1 MTEVKPSGHM
11 WIKATEKI
19 FTVMHDHKIWLLI
32 DMERGAPAK
41 SGGKQ
46 KCMTGLGLIKGKWQQ
61 EASTP
66 ESRAQ
71 LHSAKQLSPMVI
83 DMFP

>member
-1 MTEVKPSGHM
+1 MTEVKPSGHV
-11 WIKATEKI
+11 WIKATEKN
-19 FTVMHDHKIWLLI
+19 FHSDAWPQNLVI
-32 DMERGAPAK
+32 DRYGK
-41 SGGKQ
+41 GSSNQKWGKQ

-71 LHSAKQLSPMVI
+71 LHSAKQFSPMII